1 MPATALRLHTRDARK
16 KLRSRDK
23 PYFLELHR
31 GLALG
36 YRRGST
42 GGSWLLREFRAD
54 AAHKAGGR
62 YIQRRL
68 GLADDDGPADG
79 RLSYEAAL
87 ALAVTPERPTVTKP
101 GKYTVAQA
109 AEAYFDVAS
118 KRHDVARDR
127 VTYAAAIADQ
137 LGTRPV
143 AELTAGDL
151 NKWLADQVPE
161 TADRELRRRKQA
173 TANRHWNLLRAMLNA
188 AYHDERVPSA
198 DAWARVK
205 PYRDVDRARTRN
217 LTADE
222 ARALLGK
229 LESPLLE
236 LARGSLLTGLRLG
249 ELQALRVE
257 DVAEGAVSVRHSKSG
272 DPRRVPLTGEGAK
285 FFAKLTADAADG
297 ALLFGAVSRIAVS
310 RGMRRACVAAKI
322 PPARFHDLRRSYGS
336 LLLNAGAAPDT
347 IRRLLGHADM
357 RMTLRNYAHLADEA
371 MQTAVDQHLPSFE
384 AKPAR
389 RRRGKRNPGL

>member
-1 MPATALRLHTRDARK
+1 MRTALLRLQTRESRK
-16 KLRSRDK
+16 KLAARDA
-23 PYFLELHR
+23 PYYVEVRR
-31 GLALG
+31 GLHIG
-36 YRRGST
+36 YRRGAT
-42 GGSWLLREFRAD
+42 GGAWSVREHR
-54 AAHKAGGR
+54 GGR
-62 YIQRRL
+62 FVKRRL
-68 GLADDDGPADG
+68 GLADDTLPADG
-79 RLSYEAAL
+79 LNVLSWAEALQA
-87 ALAVTPERPTVTKP
+87 ATGEDRPTVVKP

-127 VTYAAAIADQ
+127 VTYAGAIADP
-137 LGTRPV
+137 LGTRPI
-143 AELTAGDL
+143 ADLTAGDL
-151 NKWLADQVPE
+151 KKWLADQVPE

-173 TANRHWNLLRAMLNA
+173 TANRHWNLLRAMLNT

-205 PYRDVDRARTRN
+205 PYRDVDRPRTRN

-249 ELQALRVE
+249 ELQALRAE
-257 DVAEGAVSVRHSKSG
+257 DVVDGAVSIRHSKSG
-272 DPRRVPLTGEGAK
+272 EPRRVPLTDEGVK
-285 FFAKLTADAADG
+285 FFAKLTADAPDG
-297 ALLFGAVSRIAVS
+297 SLLFGAISRIAVS
-310 RGMRRACVAAKI
+310 RGMRRACLAAKI
-322 PPARFHDLRRSYGS
+322 APARFHDLRRSYGS

-357 RMTLRNYAHLADEA
+357 RMTLRNYAHLLDEA
-371 MQTAVDQHLPSFE
+371 LQTAVDQHLPSFE

-389 RRRGKRNPGL
+389 SRKRRSVGS